1 VSLKSLKKQE
11 GFTLLE
17 LLIVIVI
24 IAILALLIIPNITS
38 APKKARDTQRKTD
51 ITTVRK
57 ALEEYFVNNNSYPS
71 TGGDAATVLSGAADG
86 QGTSGPLTTGTAPL
100 MKKVPLDPKK
110 ASPSQYYYNYQPSGT
125 PATSYTL
132 GACLENDQ
140 DNGASVGAG
149 NQTGAPTGCGA
160 TDKSFVLTNAN

>member
-1 VSLKSLKKQE
+1 VSIKSLKEQK

-51 ITTVRK
+51 ITAIRK
-57 ALEEYFVNNNSYPS
+57 ALEEYFVNNNSYPAGS
-71 TGGDAATVLSGAADG
+71 GQADTAVGTDLGAGSAPIMKTVP
-86 QGTSGPLTTGTAPL
+86 Q
-100 MKKVPLDPKK
+100 DPKK
-110 ASPSQYYYNYQPSGT
+110 GSPAQYVYWYTPSGT
-125 PATSYTL
+125 PVTSYTI

-140 DNGASVGAG
+140 DNGASVGAPG
-149 NQTGAPTGCGA
+149 AAGAPSGC
-160 TDKSFVLTNAN
+160 TTKSFILNNAN